1 MSRLDGRAALVTGGR
16 QGIGRAIVD
25 AFVAEGADVA
35 TCGRGER
42 PRDLPP
48 TLGWHQA
55 DVSSADDIE
64 DLRIEML
71 DRFGGLD
78 ILVNNAGIQIE
89 KTVLDTSDDDWDALM
104 GVNAKGVFMACRAM
118 IPLMKRGGV
127 IINIGSISGNV
138 ADPGLALYNASKA
151 FVHGLTRSIAV
162 DHGPKIRC
170 NAICPGWIMTG
181 MADAAFAVA
190 DDPDTAKVDALAR
203 HPAGR
208 FGKPEDIA
216 ALAVWLASDE
226 SAFTTGQCF
235 TVDGGMTSASPLN
248 PGLF

>member
-48 TLGWHQA
+48 TLGWRQT

-89 KTVLDTSDDDWDALM
+89 KTLLDTSDDDWDALM

-138 ADPGLALYNASKA
+138 ADPGIALYNASKA

-190 DDPDTAKVDALAR
+190 DDPDTAKADALAR

-208 FGKPEDIA
+208 FGQPEDIA
-216 ALAVWLASDE
+216 ALPQWGTSQ
-226 SAFTTGQCF
+226 TGARKKSR
-235 TVDGGMTSASPLN
+235 GE
-248 PGLF
+248 

>member
-42 PRDLPP
+42 PQDLPP
-48 TLGWHQA
+48 TLGWRQT

-89 KTVLDTSDDDWDALM
+89 KTLLDTSDDDWDTLM

-138 ADPGLALYNASKA
+138 ADPGIALYNASKA
-151 FVHGLTRSIAV
+151 FVPVSYTHLTLPTKA
-162 DHGPKIRC
+162 
-170 NAICPGWIMTG
+170 
-181 MADAAFAVA
+181 
-190 DDPDTAKVDALAR
+190 
-203 HPAGR
+203 
-208 FGKPEDIA
+208 
-216 ALAVWLASDE
+216 
-226 SAFTTGQCF
+226 
-235 TVDGGMTSASPLN
+235 
-248 PGLF
+248 